1 MVHLGEV
8 CKDQVRVHQYVD
20 PGPGEVCKD
29 QVRASSGPP
38 RWSTWVRYVRIRSGP
53 VVVHLGEVCKDQVR
67 ASSGPPG

>member
-1 MVHLGEV
+1 MVHL
-8 CKDQVRVHQYVD
+8 
-20 PGPGEVCKD
+20 GEVCKD

-38 RWSTWVRYVRIRSGP
+38 RSGP